1 MLNSKKTM
9 DGKPRAHRNMMCS
22 RNGKHVIC
30 HKARLENWA
39 KAWLGCFE
47 NSVNLRFSKKQWLPL
62 KNVKQKHDMIRDA
75 FWEDMIQE
83 MWWATLKFEKQM
95 RILLQES
102 RWEMVVAWVSHSY
115 GEKLTDLKIR
125 KRLTTQDMEI
135 EWLWGM
141 KRRKI
146 KNNTGVYSWE
156 LSKGFAIGWGRKH
169 KENCREK
176 WVYLFCCVLNF
187 RSWTE

>member
-1 MLNSKKTM
+1 MLNIKKTM
-9 DGKPRAHRNMMCS
+9 DGKPRDHRNMMCS
-22 RNGKHVIC
+22 RNGKHLIC

-39 KAWLGCFE
+39 KAWSRCFV

-83 MWWATLKFEKQM
+83 MWWATLQVEKQM

-125 KRLTTQDMEI
+125 KRQPPRTWRLNGYEGWKGGKSRIIPEFMVGNWVKDLLLAKVENT
-135 EWLWGM
+135 
-141 KRRKI
+141 KRI
-146 KNNTGVYSWE
+146 AEKNECVC
-156 LSKGFAIGWGRKH
+156 FAV
-169 KENCREK
+169 C
-176 WVYLFCCVLNF
+176 
-187 RSWTE
+187 